1 MMIRILTLLKLS
13 FPYYVQLQ
21 QIHSKFNYDSPD
33 LVHFE
38 AALLQMDHLLEF
50 DAISAINF

>member
-1 MMIRILTLLKLS
+1 MIRILTLLKLS

-21 QIHSKFNYDSPD
+21 QVHSKSNYDSPD

-38 AALLQMDHLLEF
+38 AELLQMDHLLEF
-50 DAISAINF
+50 DAILVINY